1 MMRFSEWNCY
11 KYESRRRNLRPE
23 GSKVAKAPSSSKAA
37 IHFTDECPYS
47 PECPSAPFPTAEDYA
62 KHKESHHARVLKAFS
77 WEAAQTR
84 VGLSLAVYLAQMTKD
99 SVDRSHF
106 TFKDLFDQP
115 QDTYDPLDVLD
126 CAEVLLHYGSDEHE
140 SICTIKAVI
149 AREVTFPEAKP
160 TLERLVS
167 IAGEILGS
175 EVAHYPPVIE
185 WVFDVIMACGSD
197 DAAPE
202 WSFFQSRLARIQ
214 ENINLP
220 SCLKE
225 YVGTFILQKFIDRTK
240 SWPQKVPSLEL
251 VVEACREFNIP
262 LDVGYISII
271 QDLNQEQAS
280 ACATVA
286 GDDHRTPA
294 FRGTPQGDPSP
305 AYLNTHELADF
316 RSPTPARPTPSGFTP
331 SVSTPSSSGLIYPYS
346 NLTGR
351 TPITQSD
358 YGQTVLSPQI
368 VAAFSTPL
376 RPESR
381 HGNEHQITSEGLNS
395 LAEHPISMIVPSEQS
410 KEALTVSQIQDKSAI
425 ATVTALVDTQ
435 RPDEGI
441 HAVRAQ
447 RASRPKV
454 KTGCGN
460 CR

>member
-167 IAGEILGS
+167 IAGEILDQKSHIILLLLNGS
-175 EVAHYPPVIE
+175 LMSSWHVVLTTPPLSGASSKVAL
-185 WVFDVIMACGSD
+185 
-197 DAAPE
+197 
-202 WSFFQSRLARIQ
+202 LAF
-214 ENINLP
+214 
-220 SCLKE
+220 K
-225 YVGTFILQKFIDRTK
+225 RT
-240 SWPQKVPSLEL
+240 LTCHL
-251 VVEACREFNIP
+251 V
-262 LDVGYISII
+262 
-271 QDLNQEQAS
+271 
-280 ACATVA
+280 
-286 GDDHRTPA
+286 
-294 FRGTPQGDPSP
+294 
-305 AYLNTHELADF
+305 
-316 RSPTPARPTPSGFTP
+316 
-331 SVSTPSSSGLIYPYS
+331 
-346 NLTGR
+346 
-351 TPITQSD
+351 
-358 YGQTVLSPQI
+358 
-368 VAAFSTPL
+368 
-376 RPESR
+376 
-381 HGNEHQITSEGLNS
+381 
-395 LAEHPISMIVPSEQS
+395 
-410 KEALTVSQIQDKSAI
+410 
-425 ATVTALVDTQ
+425 
-435 RPDEGI
+435 
-441 HAVRAQ
+441 
-447 RASRPKV
+447 
-454 KTGCGN
+454 
-460 CR
+460 

>member
-1 MMRFSEWNCY
+1 MKFTEWNCC
-11 KYESRRRNLRPE
+11 KHESRRRTLQSE
-23 GSKVAKAPSSSKAA
+23 ESEVARAPSSSNAA
-37 IHFTDECPYS
+37 IHFADECPYS

-84 VGLSLAVYLAQMTKD
+84 FGLSLAVYLTQMTKD

-115 QDTYDPLDVLD
+115 QDTYHSLDILD
-126 CAEVLLHYGSDEHE
+126 CAEVLLHYGLDEHE
-140 SICTIKAVI
+140 SICTIKALI
-149 AREVTFPEAKP
+149 AREVTFPKAKP

-167 IAGEILGS
+167 IAVKILGS
-175 EVAHYPPVIE
+175 EVAHYPPIIE

-202 WSFFQSRLARIQ
+202 WGFFQSRLARIQ

-225 YVGTFILQKFIDRTK
+225 YVGTFVLQKFIDRMK

-286 GDDHRTPA
+286 GDDHQTPA
-294 FRGTPQGDPSP
+294 FGGTSPGDPSP

-331 SVSTPSSSGLIYPYS
+331 SVSTLSGSGLVFQYS

-351 TPITQSD
+351 TPISQSE
-358 YGQTVLSPQI
+358 YGQTALSPQT
-368 VAAFSTPL
+368 VGAFSTPP

-381 HGNEHQITSEGLNS
+381 HGNEDQITSEGMNS
-395 LAEHPISMIVPSEQS
+395 LAQDPIPVIVPPEQS
-410 KEALTVSQIQDKSAI
+410 KEALTLSQIQDKNAI
-425 ATVTALVDTQ
+425 ATITAPVDTE
-435 RPDEGI
+435 RPDESS
-441 HAVRAQ
+441 HAVRVQ
-447 RASRPKV
+447 RAKRPKV

-460 CR
+460 CK